1 MRVFSS
7 IAPLPE
13 EWRIALKPKLFLVE
27 CATELI
33 KMNTKRK
40 PPAIYY
46 ACPKGDQLEGALW
59 GSTSVNLLTPTGMT
73 ILDTLDA
80 NMDDLLH
87 LNRVSIC
94 STIKDLLLN
103 NLDITSV
110 WNTNVNGTSTRVL

>member
-13 EWRIALKPKLFLVE
+13 EWRIGLKPKLFLVE

-73 ILDTLDA
+73 IL
-80 NMDDLLH
+80 
-87 LNRVSIC
+87 
-94 STIKDLLLN
+94 
-103 NLDITSV
+103 
-110 WNTNVNGTSTRVL
+110 